1 VVVYQS
7 TAGNAA
13 DLTWELRLHTRR
25 GPLSRESDLG
35 CVNSDVVALN
45 VIQWIGPRTVR
56 VGLSRA
62 GVVDVVVDDQ
72 GRPTRTVDGGC

>member
-1 VVVYQS
+1 M
-7 TAGNAA
+7 AP

-35 CVNSDVVALN
+35 CVNSDVMALN

-62 GVVDVVVDDQ
+62 GAVDVVVDDQ
-72 GRPTRTVDGGC
+72 GRPNRTVNGGC